1 MPNEHESSLVINH
14 FSKVLISSMALPVIS
29 LEFKPSLKKKK
40 KKTTQVILLNTK
52 FLIFLE
58 VYFFKRDW
66 LKYLKSEGKIF
77 IYLQTK

>member
-40 KKTTQVILLNTK
+40 KKKNSGDIA
-52 FLIFLE
+52 
-58 VYFFKRDW
+58 
-66 LKYLKSEGKIF
+66 KY
-77 IYLQTK
+77 